1 MAVLSYNLSPKIS
14 GHLKNIDLLRQKIL
28 TTPISPK
35 NELRLRWEANLQ
47 KLYWSLVLS
56 GNNLSKTDMITLIA
70 FQWEDKLTVPQ
81 KEVVNYKK
89 SLDYI
94 RENWWVNPKPV
105 TSSVIMKLYDL
116 SCKATTPP
124 SVNSFKAAKTDI
136 DKFLEYLNT
145 GSEHPILQA
154 AIAQIHILGIA
165 PFASGNGRVSRLLT
179 YLYLYKTGY
188 DVHEQLVFDD
198 HLRSDLLALREA
210 VESVRRY
217 KTLTLWFEYFTE
229 GVEKNLIKVYE
240 DLSSPQFKTHLTQS
254 FWKLNE
260 RQKKVLNILE
270 QPGERITTKKVVE
283 LFKISPITASRD
295 LSKMEKLGI
304 LFVHGK
310 GRAVYYTRA

>member
-1 MAVLSYNLSPKIS
+1 MAVLSYNLSPKIA

-28 TTPISPK
+28 TMPVSPR

-47 KLYWSLVLS
+47 KLYWSLTLS
-56 GNNLSKTDMITLIA
+56 GNNLGKSDMITLIA
-70 FQWEDKLTVPQ
+70 FQWENKLTVAQ

-89 SLDYI
+89 GLDYI

-105 TSSVIMKLYDL
+105 SANVILKLYEL

-124 SVNSFKAAKTDI
+124 SLNSFKAAKADI
-136 DKFLEYLNT
+136 EKFLDYLNT
-145 GSEHPILQA
+145 GSEHPVLQA

-165 PFASGNGRVSRLLT
+165 PFVSGNGRVSRLLT

-188 DVHEQLVFDD
+188 DVREMLVFDEY
-198 HLRSDLLALREA
+198 LRVDLVTLREA

-229 GVEKNLIKVYE
+229 GVEKNLSRVYE

-283 LFKISPITASRD
+283 LFKISPISDFET
-295 LSKMEKLGI
+295 I
-304 LFVHGK
+304 
-310 GRAVYYTRA
+310 